1 MRVGAEDAESRVLAR
16 LPGRGKPQRRIDPQE
31 FATLREQRLADA
43 IGEQAVAPDADEA
56 LGQNVLQEAPA
67 EGGRIELGGL
77 AAVAVRAVTVAEDDG
92 LSVVA
97 DQALVGDRD
106 LARVAGEVV
115 DDLLGATERASDV
128 DVPVAAGGVAQQ
140 ARGRSRG
147 RRSRCCSRKQGLE
160 LREQLALEEPAQD
173 LEGDEIAPAVDEALG
188 TQSASGDET
197 VDVRMVALALVPGVE
212 HGEHAGAQ
220 APRRRR
226 LQDRLGDGGEE
237 SVEGIGPALAE
248 RRTAAVKRAP

>member
-1 MRVGAEDAESRVLAR
+1 MRVGAEDAEGRVLAR

-67 EGGRIELGGL
+67 EGGRIELGEL

-92 LSVVA
+92 VSVVA

-115 DDLLGATERASDV
+115 DDLLGATERAADV
-128 DVPVAAGGVAQQ
+128 DVPVAAGGIAQTLVC
-140 ARGRSRG
+140 RSRG
-147 RRSRCCSRKQGLE
+147 RRSRCPSRS
-160 LREQLALEEPAQD
+160 
-173 LEGDEIAPAVDEALG
+173 
-188 TQSASGDET
+188 SAWSLTSSLPLKTG
-197 VDVRMVALALVPGVE
+197 
-212 HGEHAGAQ
+212 
-220 APRRRR
+220 
-226 LQDRLGDGGEE
+226 
-237 SVEGIGPALAE
+237 
-248 RRTAAVKRAP
+248 RRTSGGRESAGGGRSPRAPVRLL